1 MMSVE
6 SVNYYEDNNNSSNNN
21 QPMTDNLDSLMADLG
36 NMVKPSRS
44 EMSVIAL

>member
-1 MMSVE
+1 MSVE
-6 SVNYYEDNNNSSNNN
+6 SVNYYEDNNNSSNTN

-44 EMSVIAL
+44 EMNVIAL